1 MHNKY
6 VHSTPG
12 TKEYMLYTFF
22 AAYINQDIES
32 LDEAILDFKLTSSA
46 ESKILLVE
54 AIDEFLETDCPE
66 AEKFVF
72 IEELSSGWID
82 FSTAK
87 EQLIFIR
94 DTFSGVS

>member
-1 MHNKY
+1 M
-6 VHSTPG
+6 PG

-46 ESKILLVE
+46 ESKSLLVE

-72 IEELSSGWID
+72 FVCCFQCIVCQDG
-82 FSTAK
+82 ST
-87 EQLIFIR
+87 
-94 DTFSGVS
+94 